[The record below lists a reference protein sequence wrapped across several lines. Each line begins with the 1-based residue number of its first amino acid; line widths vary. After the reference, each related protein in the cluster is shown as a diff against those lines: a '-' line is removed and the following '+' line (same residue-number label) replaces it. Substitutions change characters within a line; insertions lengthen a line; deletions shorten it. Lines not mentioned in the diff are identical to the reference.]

1 MDFLKSNRNVFLG
14 VGLTLFGA
22 YIGSKLF
29 MSKGLSPD
37 VKKVLQLRGLIE
49 KSYPNALQ
57 SL

>member
-1 MDFLKSNRNVFLG
+1 MDFLNYNKNLFLG
-14 VGLTLFGA
+14 VGLTLIGA
-22 YIGSKLF
+22 YIGSKVF

-37 VKKVLQLRGLIE
+37 IKKVLQLRGLIE